1 MPGIVPLSRDP
12 GQRPAA
18 LPRYPPADPVEN
30 SPINLLLGATPED
43 LPDGRVRLRLAVRPE
58 FANETGATH
67 GGVAAF
73 LLDGAMGRAMVR
85 TLGPGENCA
94 TVQLSLQF
102 LSPARGLLTAEAR
115 IVRRGRGVAFV
126 ESDCTGEDGKLVARA
141 PRTRALLENR

>member
-1 MPGIVPLSRDP
+1 M
-12 GQRPAA
+12 
-18 LPRYPPADPVEN
+18 EN

-43 LPDGRVRLRLAVRPE
+43 LPDGRVRLRLGVRPE

-85 TLGPGENCA
+85 TLAPGESCA

-115 IVRRGRGVAFV
+115 IVRRGRRVAFL
-126 ESDCTGEDGKLVARA
+126 EADCKGEDGKLVGRA
-141 PRTRALLENR
+141 QGTWALFEKR